1 MSKLA
6 EYRQLERH
14 LADQQAAL
22 EAMKG
27 DKGLE
32 KEIEFEGKLRELL
45 GEYSKSLRD
54 VISILDTQPVGKNA
68 KNAKSPLPE
77 KGVRKARAMKVYKH
91 PHTGEIVE
99 TKGGNHKLLKS
110 WKSEHGASEVESW
123 LQQ

>member
-14 LADQQAAL
+14 LAEQLQAL

-32 KEIEFEGKLRELL
+32 KEIEFEGKLRTLL

-54 VISILDTQPVGKNA
+54 VVSILDTTSGGKSVKA
-68 KNAKSPLPE
+68 SSTPE
-77 KGVRKARAMKVYKH
+77 KAVRRARTLKVYNN
-91 PHTGEIVE
+91 PHTGEAIE

-110 WKSEHGASEVESW
+110 WKSEHGSDEVESW
-123 LQQ
+123 LQK

>member
-14 LADQQAAL
+14 LADQLATL

-32 KEIEFEGKLRELL
+32 QEIEFEGKLRSLL

-54 VISILDTQPVGKNA
+54 VISILDTEPAGKA
-68 KNAKSPLPE
+68 SKGAKSAAPQ
-77 KGVRKARAMKVYKH
+77 KGARKARALKTYKH
-91 PHTGEIVE
+91 PHTGEVVE
-99 TKGGNHKLLKS
+99 TKGGNHKLLKA
-110 WKSEHGASEVESW
+110 WKSEHGSDEVESW